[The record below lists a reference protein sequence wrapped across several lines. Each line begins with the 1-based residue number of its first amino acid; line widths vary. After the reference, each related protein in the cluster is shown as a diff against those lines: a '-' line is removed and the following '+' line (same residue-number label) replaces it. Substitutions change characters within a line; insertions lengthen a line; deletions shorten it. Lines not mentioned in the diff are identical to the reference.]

1 MYDWWVA
8 EMADGMPVAFFLHT
22 VTARGLEFQNDIEYT
37 YAPGNAFG
45 TVASNPCPSNVA
57 YAVSRR
63 SGLTGRSA
71 RGRVFIGPMAVAS
84 LQTDENLVL
93 AVWSQGTVDALNEIK
108 TLPRILA
115 QNLEEVI
122 VSRFN
127 NNAPRATGI
136 TFPVTTYVAT
146 DLRVDSQRG
155 RLN

>member
-1 MYDWWVA
+1 
-8 EMADGMPVAFFLHT
+8 
-22 VTARGLEFQNDIEYT
+22 
-37 YAPGNAFG
+37 
-45 TVASNPCPSNVA
+45 
-57 YAVSRR
+57 
-63 SGLTGRSA
+63 
-71 RGRVFIGPMAVAS
+71 MAVAS
-84 LQTDENLVL
+84 LQADENLVL